1 MPNWTRMTPP
11 AAGAFSAT
19 WITRI
24 GGLVFALILGGA
36 FLVQSCFA
44 TVPTDPESLI
54 EPEGI
59 AGARAGAQL
68 GARVQD
74 LEQRAA
80 LDAAAAEREL
90 ATSGA
95 ALGGAQLTPAFNETT
110 GEALPGPPVPQTEGE
125 AELREILRLEAIER
139 RTRSLRS
146 APVAIT
152 YRRPESGGLRTAAA
166 TAAAEPTA
174 DALAQADAPVDDSRA
189 SPPLIPEPVSLM
201 DTIQALQALDAQQT
215 AGAELD
221 AGRARPS
228 GQQIQP
234 PAVSPLGSTDSTR
247 VVQGD
252 PLNPA
257 IVRAPNTPPGWER
270 VYEGSFLEAV
280 LVNQLN
286 GDFPGPVLASVAVPF
301 YSADRQR
308 IVIPRGAR
316 VVGSASAVA
325 GQDQARLAV
334 GFHRLI
340 FPDGRW
346 VSLAFR
352 GLNQIGEGALKDHVN
367 RHYLSMFASVGAVG
381 IMSGLTLRGS
391 NPYAGGMEGV
401 RAGAGQ
407 GLAQGATSILD
418 RFLNRLPTIT
428 IRAGHRLRI
437 WLTSDVLVPRP
448 GETGPASDAGRY
460 LPFGRSGPGVSPDGP
475 QRREGRRSR

>member
-1 MPNWTRMTPP
+1 MTPP

-24 GGLVFALILGGA
+24 GGLVFALIFAGA
-36 FLVQSCFA
+36 FLVQSCFS
-44 TVPTDPESLI
+44 TVPTDPESLR

-59 AGARAGAQL
+59 AGDRATVQL

-80 LDAAAAEREL
+80 LDVAAAEREL
-90 ATSGA
+90 ATEGA
-95 ALGGAQLTPAFNETT
+95 ALGGGHVTPAFNETT
-110 GEALPGPPVPQTEGE
+110 GETDGTAPAIVPLTEAE
-125 AELREILRLEAIER
+125 AELREVLRLEAIER

-146 APVAIT
+146 APIAIT
-152 YRRPESGGLRTAAA
+152 YRRPETGGLAP
-166 TAAAEPTA
+166 AAAEPTA
-174 DALAQADAPVDDSRA
+174 DAPAQAAAPVDDSRA
-189 SPPLIPEPVSLM
+189 STPLIPEPVSLM
-201 DTIQALQALDAQQT
+201 NTIQALQAFDAQQT
-215 AGAELD
+215 AGGALD

-228 GQQIQP
+228 GLQIQP
-234 PAVSPLGSTDSTR
+234 PAVSPLGSTDHAR

-257 IVRAPNTPPGWER
+257 IVRSPNTPPGWER
-270 VYEGSFLEAV
+270 VYEGSFIEAV
-280 LVNQLN
+280 LVTQLN

-301 YSADRQR
+301 YSGDRQR

-316 VVGSASAVA
+316 VIGSASAVA
-325 GQDQARLAV
+325 GQDQERLAV

-346 VSLAFR
+346 VSLEFR
-352 GLNQIGEGALKDHVN
+352 GMNQIGEGALKDQVN
-367 RHYLSMFASVGAVG
+367 RYYFSMFASVGAVG
-381 IMSGLTLRGS
+381 IISGLTLRGS
-391 NPYAGGMEGV
+391 NPYGGGMEGV

-460 LPFGRSGPGVSPDGP
+460 LPFGRS
-475 QRREGRRSR
+475 RGRRSR

>member
-1 MPNWTRMTPP
+1 MTPP

-24 GGLVFALILGGA
+24 GGLLFAVILGGA
-36 FLVQSCFA
+36 FLVQSCFS
-44 TVPTDPESLI
+44 TVPTDPESLR

-59 AGARAGAQL
+59 AGDRATVQL

-90 ATSGA
+90 ATQ
-95 ALGGAQLTPAFNETT
+95 GAQLTGGHVTPAFNETT
-110 GEALPGPPVPQTEGE
+110 GETDGTAPAIVPLTEAE
-125 AELREILRLEAIER
+125 AELREVLRLEAIER

-146 APVAIT
+146 APIAIT
-152 YRRPESGGLRTAAA
+152 YRRPDTGGLAP
-166 TAAAEPTA
+166 AAAEPTA
-174 DALAQADAPVDDSRA
+174 DAPVDENRA
-189 SPPLIPEPVSLM
+189 STPLIPEPVSVM

-215 AGAELD
+215 AGAALD

-228 GQQIQP
+228 GLQIQP
-234 PAVSPLGSTDSTR
+234 PAVSPFGSTDSTR

-257 IVRAPNTPPGWER
+257 IVRSPNTPPGWER
-270 VYEGSFLEAV
+270 IYEGSFLEAV

-316 VVGSASAVA
+316 VIGSASAVA
-325 GQDQARLAV
+325 GQDQERLAV

-352 GLNQIGEGALKDHVN
+352 GLNQIGEGALKDQVN
-367 RHYLSMFASVGAVG
+367 RHYISMFASVGAVG

-407 GLAQGATSILD
+407 GLAQGATTILD

-460 LPFGRSGPGVSPDGP
+460 LPFGRS
-475 QRREGRRSR
+475 R

>member
-1 MPNWTRMTPP
+1 MPNWTRLTAP

-24 GGLVFALILGGA
+24 GGLAFALILGGA
-36 FLVQSCFA
+36 FLINSCFS

-59 AGARAGAQL
+59 AGDRATRQL
-68 GARVQD
+68 GQRVQD
-74 LEQRAA
+74 IEQRAA

-90 ATSGA
+90 AATGA
-95 ALGGAQLTPAFNETT
+95 HLTGGHVTPAFDPTT
-110 GEALPGPPVPQTEGE
+110 GETLPDGAAGPIVPLTEDE
-125 AELREILRLEAIER
+125 AQLREVLRLEAIER

-146 APVAIT
+146 APVVIT
-152 YRRPESGGLRTAAA
+152 YRRPDTGGRAAAAA
-166 TAAAEPTA
+166 TAAADPVPGA
-174 DALAQADAPVDDSRA
+174 DTPAEASNDNRA
-189 SPPLIPEPVSLM
+189 STPLPTEPVSVL
-201 DTIQALQALDAQQT
+201 DTISALQALDAQQT

-221 AGRARPS
+221 AGRARP
-228 GQQIQP
+228 GGRQIQP
-234 PAVSPLGSTDSTR
+234 PAVSPLGSTASAGIP
-247 VVQGD
+247 QGD

-257 IVRAPNTPPGWER
+257 IVQTPNDPDGWER
-270 VYEGSFLEAV
+270 IYEGSFVEAV

-286 GDFPGPVLASVAVPF
+286 GDFPGPVLAAVAVPF

-316 VVGSASAVA
+316 VVGSASATL
-325 GQDQARLAV
+325 GRDQERLAV

-346 VSLAFR
+346 VTLQFH
-352 GLNQIGEGALKDHVN
+352 GLNQIGEGALKDQVN
-367 RHYLSMFASVGAVG
+367 RHYVSMFASVGAVG
-381 IMSGLTLRGS
+381 IISGLTLRGS
-391 NPYAGGMEGV
+391 NPYGGGAEGV

-448 GETGPASDAGRY
+448 A
-460 LPFGRSGPGVSPDGP
+460 
-475 QRREGRRSR
+475 

>member
-1 MPNWTRMTPP
+1 MTAP

-24 GGLVFALILGGA
+24 GGLVFALILAGA
-36 FLVQSCFA
+36 FLVQSCFS
-44 TVPTDPESLI
+44 TVPTDPESLR

-59 AGARAGAQL
+59 AGDRATVQL

-110 GEALPGPPVPQTEGE
+110 GEALPGPPVPQTEAE
-125 AELREILRLEAIER
+125 AELREVLRLEAIER

-146 APVAIT
+146 APIAIT
-152 YRRPESGGLRTAAA
+152 YRRPDTGGLAP
-166 TAAAEPTA
+166 AAAEPTA
-174 DALAQADAPVDDSRA
+174 DAPVDENRA
-189 SPPLIPEPVSLM
+189 STPLIPEPVSLM

-228 GQQIQP
+228 GRQIQP

-247 VVQGD
+247 VAQGD
-252 PLNPA
+252 PVNPA
-257 IVRAPNTPPGWER
+257 IVRSPNTPPGWER
-270 VYEGSFLEAV
+270 IYEGSFIEAV

-308 IVIPRGAR
+308 MVIPRGAR
-316 VVGSASAVA
+316 VIGSASAVA

-346 VSLAFR
+346 VSLEFR
-352 GLNQIGEGALKDHVN
+352 GLNQIGEGALKDQVN
-367 RHYLSMFASVGAVG
+367 RHYFSMFASVGAVG
-381 IMSGLTLRGS
+381 IISGLTLRGS

-407 GLAQGATSILD
+407 GLAQGATTILD

-448 GETGPASDAGRY
+448 GETGPASYAGRY
-460 LPFGRSGPGVSPDGP
+460 LPFGRSGPGVSPGGP

>member
-24 GGLVFALILGGA
+24 GGLVFALILAGA

-110 GEALPGPPVPQTEGE
+110 GQALPGPPVPQTEGE
-125 AELREILRLEAIER
+125 AELREVLRLEAIER

-146 APVAIT
+146 APIAIT
-152 YRRPESGGLRTAAA
+152 YRRPETGGLAPT
-166 TAAAEPTA
+166 AAEPT
-174 DALAQADAPVDDSRA
+174 ADAPVDDSRA

-228 GQQIQP
+228 GRQIQP
-234 PAVSPLGSTDSTR
+234 PAVSPLGSPDSAR
-247 VVQGD
+247 VAQGD
-252 PLNPA
+252 PVHPA

-270 VYEGSFLEAV
+270 IYEGSFIEAV

-308 IVIPRGAR
+308 MVIPRGAR
-316 VVGSASAVA
+316 VIGSASAVA

-346 VSLAFR
+346 VSLEFR
-352 GLNQIGEGALKDHVN
+352 GLNQIGEGALKDQVN

-381 IMSGLTLRGS
+381 ILSGLTLRGS
-391 NPYAGGMEGV
+391 NPYGGGMEGV

-407 GLAQGATSILD
+407 GLAQGATTILD

>member
-1 MPNWTRMTPP
+1 MPNWTRMTAP

-24 GGLVFALILGGA
+24 GGLVFALILAGA
-36 FLVQSCFA
+36 FLVQSCFS

-90 ATSGA
+90 ATQGA
-95 ALGGAQLTPAFNETT
+95 ALGGGHVTPAFNETT
-110 GEALPGPPVPQTEGE
+110 GETDGEAPAIVPLTEAE
-125 AELREILRLEAIER
+125 AELREVLRLEAIER

-146 APVAIT
+146 APIAIT
-152 YRRPESGGLRTAAA
+152 YRRPDTGGLAP
-166 TAAAEPTA
+166 AAAEPTA
-174 DALAQADAPVDDSRA
+174 DAPAQADAPVDENRA
-189 SPPLIPEPVSLM
+189 STPLIPEPVSLM

-228 GQQIQP
+228 GLQIQP

-257 IVRAPNTPPGWER
+257 IVRSPNTPPGWER
-270 VYEGSFLEAV
+270 VYEGSFIEAV
-280 LVNQLN
+280 LVTQLN

-301 YSADRQR
+301 YSVDRQR

-316 VVGSASAVA
+316 LIGSASAVA
-325 GQDQARLAV
+325 GQDQERLAV

-346 VSLAFR
+346 VSLEFR
-352 GLNQIGEGALKDHVN
+352 GMNQIGEGALKDQVN
-367 RHYLSMFASVGAVG
+367 RHYFSMFASVGAVG
-381 IMSGLTLRGS
+381 IISGLTLRGS
-391 NPYAGGMEGV
+391 NPYGGGMEGV

-460 LPFGRSGPGVSPDGP
+460 LPFGRSGPGVSPEGP
-475 QRREGRRSR
+475 SRSRGRRSR

>member
-1 MPNWTRMTPP
+1 MPNWTRLTAP

-24 GGLVFALILGGA
+24 GGLLFALILAGT
-36 FLVQSCFA
+36 FLVQSCFS
-44 TVPTDPESLI
+44 TVPTDPESLL

-59 AGARAGAQL
+59 AGDRATLQL
-68 GARVQD
+68 GQRVQD
-74 LEQRAA
+74 IENRAA

-90 ATSGA
+90 AAT
-95 ALGGAQLTPAFNETT
+95 GAQLTGAHVTPAFDPTT
-110 GEALPGPPVPQTEGE
+110 GETLPDGTAGPIAALTEDE
-125 AELREILRLEAIER
+125 AQLREVLRLEAIER

-146 APVAIT
+146 APVVIT
-152 YRRPESGGLRTAAA
+152 YRRPGTGGPPP
-166 TAAAEPTA
+166 AEPTA
-174 DALAQADAPVDDSRA
+174 APVPGADTPAQAGDQGRA
-189 SPPLIPEPVSLM
+189 STPLPTEPVRLL
-201 DTIQALQALDAQQT
+201 DTISALQALDAEQT

-221 AGRARPS
+221 AGRALGS
-228 GQQIQP
+228 GRQIEP
-234 PAVSPLGSTDSTR
+234 PAVSPLGSTASAGIPR
-247 VVQGD
+247 GD
-252 PLNPA
+252 PLSPA
-257 IVRAPNTPPGWER
+257 IVHTPDDPPGWER
-270 VYEGSFLEAV
+270 IYEGSFVEAV

-286 GDFPGPVLASVAVPF
+286 GDFPGPVLAAVAVPF

-316 VVGSASAVA
+316 VVGSASSVL
-325 GQDQARLAV
+325 GQDQQRLAV

-346 VSLAFR
+346 VSLEFH
-352 GLNQIGEGALKDHVN
+352 GLNQIGEGALKDQVN

-381 IMSGLTLRGS
+381 IISGLTLRGS
-391 NPYAGGMEGV
+391 NPYGGGAEGF

-448 GETGPASDAGRY
+448 
-460 LPFGRSGPGVSPDGP
+460 V
-475 QRREGRRSR
+475 

>member
-1 MPNWTRMTPP
+1 MTPP

-24 GGLVFALILGGA
+24 GGLVFALILAGA
-36 FLVQSCFA
+36 FLVQSCFS
-44 TVPTDPESLI
+44 TVPTDPESLR

-59 AGARAGAQL
+59 AGDRATVQL

-90 ATSGA
+90 ATEGA
-95 ALGGAQLTPAFNETT
+95 ALGGGHVTPAFNETT
-110 GEALPGPPVPQTEGE
+110 GETDGTAPAIVPLTEAE
-125 AELREILRLEAIER
+125 AELREVLRLEAIER

-146 APVAIT
+146 APIAIT
-152 YRRPESGGLRTAAA
+152 YRRPESGGLAP
-166 TAAAEPTA
+166 AAAEPTA
-174 DALAQADAPVDDSRA
+174 DAPAQAGDENRA
-189 SPPLIPEPVSLM
+189 STPLIPEPVSLM

-221 AGRARPS
+221 AGRALPS

-234 PAVSPLGSTDSTR
+234 PAVSPLGSTDTAR

-257 IVRAPNTPPGWER
+257 IVRSPNTPPGWER
-270 VYEGSFLEAV
+270 VYEGSFIEAV

-316 VVGSASAVA
+316 LIGSASAVA
-325 GQDQARLAV
+325 GQDQERLAV

-346 VSLAFR
+346 VSLEFR
-352 GLNQIGEGALKDHVN
+352 GLNQIGEGALKDQVN
-367 RHYLSMFASVGAVG
+367 RHYVSMFASVGAVG
-381 IMSGLTLRGS
+381 IMS
-391 NPYAGGMEGV
+391 A
-401 RAGAGQ
+401 A
-407 GLAQGATSILD
+407 
-418 RFLNRLPTIT
+418 
-428 IRAGHRLRI
+428 
-437 WLTSDVLVPRP
+437 
-448 GETGPASDAGRY
+448 
-460 LPFGRSGPGVSPDGP
+460 
-475 QRREGRRSR
+475 

>member
-1 MPNWTRMTPP
+1 MTAP
-11 AAGAFSAT
+11 AAGTFSAT

-24 GGLVFALILGGA
+24 GGLLFAVILGGA
-36 FLVQSCFA
+36 FLVQSCFS
-44 TVPTDPESLI
+44 TVPTDPESLR

-59 AGARAGAQL
+59 AGDRATVQL

-90 ATSGA
+90 ATEGA
-95 ALGGAQLTPAFNETT
+95 ALGGGHVTPAFNETT
-110 GEALPGPPVPQTEGE
+110 GETDGTAPAIVPLTEGE
-125 AELREILRLEAIER
+125 AELREVLRLEAIER

-146 APVAIT
+146 APIAIT
-152 YRRPESGGLRTAAA
+152 YRRPESGGLAP
-166 TAAAEPTA
+166 AAAEPT
-174 DALAQADAPVDDSRA
+174 ADAPVDDSRA
-189 SPPLIPEPVSLM
+189 STPLIPEPVSLM

-221 AGRARPS
+221 AGRAHPS

-234 PAVSPLGSTDSTR
+234 PAVSPLGSTDHGR

-257 IVRAPNTPPGWER
+257 IVRSPNTPPGWER
-270 VYEGSFLEAV
+270 VYEGSFIEAV
-280 LVNQLN
+280 LVTQLN

-301 YSADRQR
+301 YSGDRQR

-316 VVGSASAVA
+316 VIGSASAVA
-325 GQDQARLAV
+325 GQDQERLAV

-346 VSLAFR
+346 VSLEFR
-352 GLNQIGEGALKDHVN
+352 GMNQIGEGALKDQVN
-367 RHYLSMFASVGAVG
+367 RHYFSMFASVGAVG
-381 IMSGLTLRGS
+381 IISGLTLRGS
-391 NPYAGGMEGV
+391 NPYGGGMEGV

-448 GETGPASDAGRY
+448 GETGPASDACPY